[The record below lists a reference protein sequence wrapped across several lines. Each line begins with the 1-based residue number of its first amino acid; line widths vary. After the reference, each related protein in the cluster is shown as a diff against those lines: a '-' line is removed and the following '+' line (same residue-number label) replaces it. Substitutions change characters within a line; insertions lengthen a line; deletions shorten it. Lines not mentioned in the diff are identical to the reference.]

1 VQNNLTPLV
10 GAATFCTIA
19 AALDAHVNE
28 ARRKGWCLP
37 SQVVAGAYGAQLLFV
52 LQVPASSLAFAE
64 NRSAGV
70 QDGETVLTIVTH
82 QLQRPLCCV
91 NPPNL

>member
-1 VQNNLTPLV
+1 MQNNLTPLV

-37 SQVVAGAYGAQLLFV
+37 SQVVAGAFCAQLLGYSSCKCLPLAWLLRRKAV
-52 LQVPASSLAFAE
+52 QVC
-64 NRSAGV
+64 RMV
-70 QDGETVLTIVTH
+70 KQ
-82 QLQRPLCCV
+82 CCQ
-91 NPPNL
+91 P